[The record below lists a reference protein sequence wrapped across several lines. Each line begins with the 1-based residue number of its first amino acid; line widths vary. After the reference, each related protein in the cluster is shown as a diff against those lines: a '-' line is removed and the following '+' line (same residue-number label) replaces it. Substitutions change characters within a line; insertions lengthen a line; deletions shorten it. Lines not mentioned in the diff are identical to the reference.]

1 MNSTGYK
8 EDQSKMNTM
17 NWEQFFN
24 GENRQAWGRDLTGMC
39 ALRITTWESANL
51 ALKDLGLWGQWEMP
65 DSNFNKP
72 LELENWEYCH
82 ESAMFDR
89 IFTKY
94 WLSFWVKWE
103 EEIEPRFTQARIDT
117 AQLFDQLPF
126 TGEDKDDDDNNA
138 HLFAHLPFPDEA
150 RPLPYGYCNNWRTVL
165 EGFESILNE

>member
-1 MNSTGYK
+1 
-8 EDQSKMNTM
+8 
-17 NWEQFFN
+17 
-24 GENRQAWGRDLTGMC
+24 
-39 ALRITTWESANL
+39 
-51 ALKDLGLWGQWEMP
+51 MP

-94 WLSFWVKWE
+94 WLSFWVRWE

>member
-8 EDQSKMNTM
+8 EDQGEMNTM

-94 WLSFWVKWE
+94 WLSF
-103 EEIEPRFTQARIDT
+103 IMARGTIVR
-117 AQLFDQLPF
+117 L
-126 TGEDKDDDDNNA
+126 
-138 HLFAHLPFPDEA
+138 
-150 RPLPYGYCNNWRTVL
+150 YVV
-165 EGFESILNE
+165 SV